1 MKYSFA
7 AKFFIVTI
15 INTSIVLLFPLLIA
29 AQNPNSQ
36 VFFDSNKI
44 ELTDTPVNSTVA
56 NIDPNKSVT
65 SNDIVD
71 IRITGNVQNSATDI
85 LKIIKTKINRP
96 FNAGTI
102 EEDKRA
108 LMNTGLFI
116 DVKLKVEKI
125 PAGYIVTFI
134 FYERPIIHYI
144 RFIGNHAHTRK
155 TLLEEINIRVK
166 ESIDPIAIHQAKE
179 RLENF
184 YREGGYHNVFVEVLS
199 GDKVGDRGV
208 VFNISEGTQQKIL
221 GVTVEGS
228 KTVSGEHLKTLL
240 QSKRG
245 ILWSFGGEF
254 SRKKLEEDVE
264 TLIAYYR
271 KLGFFYAKV
280 DREFTETDGG
290 YSGLGKSRRW
300 VKIKFIVDEG
310 PRCLVRDIKFVG
322 QKSFSDTDLRKV
334 MQLSREKYFNQ
345 DLLETDIAKIRE
357 KYGEIGHV
365 FASVEPDPRIDDNL
379 VDVVINIDERQKCY
393 LRGVQVE
400 ILGHEGADPYTK
412 WYTVL
417 NRLSIHPGEILN
429 TKEIESSKRRLMASG
444 LFISNPMQGQ
454 MPEITFSVPEELN
467 KENELQNEEMVVAD
481 GPVIRGQIHK
491 LIGLHDNTKNKKIL
505 QTRFLNKIDKN
516 LAPQNLRPIENR
528 PQYQQPPHRQSNQNF
543 YIPEQKT
550 VQPLNLSLKKFDKNG
565 NENLYSA
572 QPDDVTFRG
581 QYTPLAQPTNQ
592 DYANP
597 NYGNSN
603 YGNQSYADNYAEP
616 SQLNSYQVNSP
627 QPAQTSRLTFVQP
640 SIAPVNLANNVN
652 SGVALI
658 NGQQTQ
664 YQPPTNFQPAP
675 ILPTQYSIQP
685 TQYRPPASETTPQ
698 NNTANNEKPYAT
710 STLNLSEFNAMGTDK
725 QDIYLGNNNSD
736 AEISRSA
743 YAIDPNNTYRDKI
756 YPSDMVVKVQETR
769 TGMIMMSL
777 AVSSDTGLM
786 GRFMIEEQN
795 FDILNFPKGMR
806 LQDWKNAFRGKGQR
820 FRIEAM
826 PGTDVSRYSASWET
840 PYLFNLDYSFGVN
853 GFYYQRFYDEWY
865 EDRTGGSISFG
876 KLWTPDF
883 LTSLTL
889 GGQDVRIY
897 NASVPSLDLF
907 KAVGRHP
914 MYTVGISARHNTRDS
929 EYRPTQGHLIS
940 FGVEQVLG
948 DYQFVRGNVDIRKY
962 FTMHE
967 RPDRSGRWVLGLR
980 CSLDVSET
988 GTPIFERYFGGGY
1001 SSLRGFEYRGVSPRN
1016 LAEVAEGGC
1025 MEFYNSAELIFPITA
1040 DDMVMGSIFIDTGTV
1055 EKSIHKWE
1063 DDYRVS
1069 VGFGLYLT
1077 IPMMGPA
1084 PIALNFGFPINK
1096 SPLDEKQIFAF
1107 TMGWQR

>member
-1 MKYSFA
+1 MRYLFA
-7 AKFFIVTI
+7 AKFFVVTTV
-15 INTSIVLLFPLLIA
+15 NTLVVLLFPLLVT
-29 AQNPNSQ
+29 AQNPSPQ

-44 ELTDTPVNSTVA
+44 ELTDTPTNSTIA
-56 NIDPNKSVT
+56 NIDPNKT
-65 SNDIVD
+65 AMSNDIVD

-85 LKIIKTKINRP
+85 LKIVQTKVNRP
-96 FNAGTI
+96 YNANI
-102 EEDKRA
+102 LEEDKRA

-134 FYERPIIHYI
+134 FFERPIIHYI
-144 RFIGNHAHTRK
+144 RFVGNHAHTRK
-155 TLLEEINIRVK
+155 TLLEEVNIRVK

-221 GVTVEGS
+221 SVTVEGS
-228 KTVSGEHLKTLL
+228 RTVSGEHLKTLI

-245 ILWSFGGEF
+245 ILWNLGGEF
-254 SRKKLEEDVE
+254 SRKKLEEDVK
-264 TLIAYYR
+264 TLLYYYR

-300 VKIKFIVDEG
+300 VKIKFIIDEG

-322 QKSFSDTDLRKV
+322 QQSYTDLELKKV
-334 MQLSREKYFNQ
+334 MQLTREKYFNQ
-345 DLLETDIAKIRE
+345 DLLETDITKINE

-365 FASVEPDPRIDDNL
+365 FAKVVPDPRIEDNV
-379 VDVVINIDERQKCY
+379 VDVVINIEEGPKCY

-429 TKEIESSKRRLMASG
+429 TKEIKSTERRLMASG

-467 KENELQNEEMVVAD
+467 KENEQMQEDVVVAD
-481 GPVIRGQIHK
+481 GHVIRGQTYFGNNSKNRK
-491 LIGLHDNTKNKKIL
+491 LTPKNPQPQKIY
-505 QTRFLNKIDKN
+505 
-516 LAPQNLRPIENR
+516 PQP
-528 PQYQQPPHRQSNQNF
+528 QQPQQPQQHQPNPNYYS
-543 YIPEQKT
+543 PEQKT
-550 VQPLNLSLKKFDKNG
+550 VQPLNLSMKKFDKDG
-565 NENLYSA
+565 SENLYSA
-572 QPDDVTFRG
+572 NLDEVTFRG
-581 QYTPLAQPTNQ
+581 QYTPIAQPNQ
-592 DYANP
+592 
-597 NYGNSN
+597 NSSL
-603 YGNQSYADNYAEP
+603 Q
-616 SQLNSYQVNSP
+616 
-627 QPAQTSRLTFVQP
+627 FVQP
-640 SIAPVNLANNVN
+640 SVASINVTNNTAV
-652 SGVALI
+652 GVALI
-658 NGQQTQ
+658 NGQQIQ
-664 YQPPTNFQPAP
+664 HQPSQPYNFQSA
-675 ILPTQYSIQP
+675 SIQP
-685 TQYRPPASETTPQ
+685 TQYRPPVSEITTL
-698 NNTANNEKPYAT
+698 NNTNDNEKPYIPP
-710 STLNLSEFNAMGTDK
+710 TLDLSEFNAARPAETDNK
-725 QDIYLGNNNSD
+725 QDIYLGNNNDSD
-736 AEISRSA
+736 AAISRSA
-743 YAIDPNNTYRDKI
+743 YAIDSNNTYRDKI
-756 YPSDMVVKVQETR
+756 YPSDMSIKVQETR
-769 TGMIMMSL
+769 TGMLMMSL

-795 FDILNFPKGMR
+795 FDILNFPRGFRM
-806 LQDWKNAFRGKGQR
+806 QDWKNAFRGKGQR

-853 GFYYQRFYDEWY
+853 GYYYQRFYDEWY
-865 EDRTGGSISFG
+865 EDRAGGSISFG

-889 GGQDVRIY
+889 GGQNVRIY
-897 NASVPSLDLF
+897 NPSVYSVDLF
-907 KAVGRHP
+907 NARGRHP
-914 MYTVGISARHNTRDS
+914 MYSVGISARHNTRDS
-929 EYRPTQGHLIS
+929 EYRPTQGHLLS
-940 FGVEQVLG
+940 FGVEQILG
-948 DYQFVRGNVDIRKY
+948 DYRFVRGNIDIRKY
-962 FTMHE
+962 FTLHE

-1016 LAEVAEGGC
+1016 PVGVAEGGC

-1040 DDMVMGSIFIDTGTV
+1040 DDMVMGSVFIDTGTV
-1055 EKSIHKWE
+1055 EKSISKWD

-1084 PIALNFGFPINK
+1084 PIALNFGFPISK

>member
-15 INTSIVLLFPLLIA
+15 INTSIVLLFPLLVA
-29 AQNPNSQ
+29 AQNSGSQ
-36 VFFDSNKI
+36 VFFDSSKI

-85 LKIIKTKINRP
+85 LKIIQTKINRP

-221 GVTVEGS
+221 NVTVEGS

-280 DREFTETDGG
+280 DREFAETEGG
-290 YSGLGKSRRW
+290 YSGLGKNRRW
-300 VKIKFIVDEG
+300 VKIKFIIDEG

-322 QKSFSDTDLRKV
+322 QKSFSDTELKKV

-365 FASVEPDPRIDDNL
+365 FANVEPDPRIDDNL
-379 VDVVINIDERQKCY
+379 VDVVININEGAKCF

-429 TKEIESSKRRLMASG
+429 TKEIESSKRRLQASG

-467 KENELQNEEMVVAD
+467 KENELQNEEIVVAD
-481 GPVIRGQIHK
+481 GPVIRGQIRK

-505 QTRFLNKIDKN
+505 PSRFLNQIDKN
-516 LAPQNLRPIENR
+516 PTPQNFRPIENR
-528 PQYQQPPHRQSNQNF
+528 TQYQQPPHRQQNPNF
-543 YIPEQKT
+543 YIPEQRP
-550 VQPLNLSLKKFDKNG
+550 VQPLNLSLKKFDKD
-565 NENLYSA
+565 ENLYSA

-592 DYANP
+592 DYVNP
-597 NYGNSN
+597 NYGNPN
-603 YGNQSYADNYAEP
+603 YGNQSYAANYAEA
-616 SQLNSYQVNSP
+616 SQLNSYQVDS
-627 QPAQTSRLTFVQP
+627 AQSSQVSRLTFVQP
-640 SIAPVNLANNVN
+640 SIAPVNLTNNVSN
-652 SGVALI
+652 GTALI
-658 NGQQTQ
+658 NGQQIQ
-664 YQPPTNFQPAP
+664 HQSSANF
-675 ILPTQYSIQP
+675 QP
-685 TQYRPPASETTPQ
+685 TQYRPPVSETTSQ
-698 NNTANNEKPYAT
+698 NNVANNEKPVA
-710 STLNLSEFNAMGTDK
+710 STLNFSEFNAMGTDR

-736 AEISRSA
+736 A
-743 YAIDPNNTYRDKI
+743 
-756 YPSDMVVKVQETR
+756 
-769 TGMIMMSL
+769 
-777 AVSSDTGLM
+777 
-786 GRFMIEEQN
+786 
-795 FDILNFPKGMR
+795 
-806 LQDWKNAFRGKGQR
+806 
-820 FRIEAM
+820 
-826 PGTDVSRYSASWET
+826 
-840 PYLFNLDYSFGVN
+840 
-853 GFYYQRFYDEWY
+853 
-865 EDRTGGSISFG
+865 
-876 KLWTPDF
+876 
-883 LTSLTL
+883 
-889 GGQDVRIY
+889 
-897 NASVPSLDLF
+897 
-907 KAVGRHP
+907 
-914 MYTVGISARHNTRDS
+914 
-929 EYRPTQGHLIS
+929 
-940 FGVEQVLG
+940 
-948 DYQFVRGNVDIRKY
+948 
-962 FTMHE
+962 
-967 RPDRSGRWVLGLR
+967 
-980 CSLDVSET
+980 
-988 GTPIFERYFGGGY
+988 
-1001 SSLRGFEYRGVSPRN
+1001 
-1016 LAEVAEGGC
+1016 
-1025 MEFYNSAELIFPITA
+1025 
-1040 DDMVMGSIFIDTGTV
+1040 
-1055 EKSIHKWE
+1055 
-1063 DDYRVS
+1063 
-1069 VGFGLYLT
+1069 
-1077 IPMMGPA
+1077 
-1084 PIALNFGFPINK
+1084 
-1096 SPLDEKQIFAF
+1096 
-1107 TMGWQR
+1107 